1 MMRTHHM
8 LIGLAVLLLAGSA
21 VAGDARELGR
31 LTAKAAI
38 VVDAQT
44 GEVHFARNPNLQLA
58 PASTTKL
65 LTGMIALRQL
75 TAGEILPV
83 SRYASTMPATKV
95 WLRSGWTMSQRDLLH
110 ALMLRSANDAAVV
123 IAEGVA
129 GSVPDFARLMNATAR
144 SLGATQSNF
153 VTPNGLPAAGHV
165 STARDLAILMRHAL
179 DTPGMRGLLE
189 TRTAV
194 IQPASGSN
202 KRIALRSTNKMLW
215 RDDLRVIGKTGWTR
229 QAKRCF
235 VGAGSASG
243 RDVIIAVLGSTDLW
257 GDVELLSAYGL
268 DQSAPDWR
276 QRSGYQVAAAP
287 RLDPAPAQQG
297 WSRVAPPP
305 PSRVRGRHAAPAAA
319 ASARQFASTKGST
332 RSPRAAEAAQGDRE
346 DVRRANLRYHLQLGS
361 WKSKVRAD
369 QLRQQVTKRGYR
381 ASVERIAGTYRV
393 TVRDFASRDAAR
405 TAARSLKRT
414 LRVEPV
420 IVASK

>member
-1 MMRTHHM
+1 MHHM

-21 VAGDARELGR
+21 AAGDARELGR

-44 GEVHFARNPNLQLA
+44 GDIHFAHNPNLQLA

-75 TAGEILPV
+75 APGEILSV

-144 SLGATQSNF
+144 SIGATQSNF
-153 VTPNGLPAAGHV
+153 VTPNGLPASGHV
-165 STARDLAILMRHAL
+165 STARDLAIIMRHAL
-179 DTPGMRGLLE
+179 DTPGMRNLLE
-189 TRTAV
+189 TRTTV
-194 IQPASGSN
+194 IQPASGSA

-215 RDDLRVIGKTGWTR
+215 REDLHVIGKTGWTR

-235 VGAGSASG
+235 VGAASASG
-243 RDVIIAVLGSTDLW
+243 REVIIAVLGATDLW

-268 DQSAPDWR
+268 DQTAPDWR
-276 QRSGYQVAAAP
+276 VRNGYQLAAAP
-287 RLDPAPAQQG
+287 RLDPAPSQPG

-305 PSRVRGRHAAPAAA
+305 PNRLRGRQAAPAAA
-319 ASARQFASTKGST
+319 ASTRQFASTERTT
-332 RSPRAAEAAQGDRE
+332 RSLRAAEAPQGDRE

-369 QLRQQVTKRGYR
+369 RLRQQVTKRGYR
-381 ASVERIAGTYRV
+381 ASVERVAGTYRV
-393 TVRDFASRDAAR
+393 TVRDFGSRDAAR
-405 TAARSLKRT
+405 KAARSLKRT
-414 LRVEPV
+414 LHVEPV
-420 IVASK
+420 IAAAR